1 MSSYQAAAAMAYA
14 YQHQQQ
20 QQYHQINQIQPPP
33 PPLQINH
40 LLNHTHQQQLTS
52 SQTINDFN
60 LSEANAAT
68 SSFIETTKKQH
79 QQQQA
84 NVNRLDQIKLRDR
97 QTPMLHNRPHP
108 KAIFA
113 GFNCLLEIKP
123 NDPCEGQPALVEIH
137 NLNDLLDDYLSTDKD
152 YQQIQEF
159 PGPLEINQTPKATV
173 IQYCQRKIKEYQ
185 LGGGGNF
192 NYSLQSADPQSNL
205 LLWEYLALL
214 VRQNGR
220 VDLRTDIPA
229 LLLNDEQTNNWH
241 LPQNTNGRSNGV
253 NGNGHGHGHTN
264 TGNDELNELNDELS
278 SLNIKKTNLSED
290 EIMSKLRQ
298 FLSSGQLLDAIEFS
312 IKHNQWSHAFYLS
325 FQYTSATGDRKL
337 LEKTKLRFLNNS
349 LQPNDPLQTCY
360 QLLNGRVP
368 TITSNMLQTNWNDWR
383 RHLAMIVSNLND
395 QNKELCLQ
403 SIRTLA
409 DCLATNSRIAAAHF
423 CYLLANVNFGEYKKK
438 SSKIVLIGSSHKYV
452 DPTDFHQLNFSF
464 FSKHY
469 LFLISNSQP
478 FSKFCDLASI
488 QATEIYE
495 FARQSTIDS
504 FLVSPAAHLSP
515 SIFQLYLF
523 YLLFSIAI

>member
-14 YQHQQQ
+14 YQQQQQQQQQ
-20 QQYHQINQIQPPP
+20 QQYHQINQLHSIPPP
-33 PPLQINH
+33 PPHVHH
-40 LLNHTHQQQLTS
+40 LLNQQLTS

-60 LSEANAAT
+60 LSEANGTA
-68 SSFIETTKKQH
+68 SSFIETNKK

-84 NVNRLDQIKLRDR
+84 TVNNRLDQIKLRDR

-137 NLNDLLDDYLSTDKD
+137 NLNDLLDDYLSTDRD

-159 PGPLEINQTPKATV
+159 PGPLEINQTSKATV

-185 LGGGGNF
+185 LGGSNF
-192 NYSLQSADPQSNL
+192 NYSLQSADPQSSL

-214 VRQNGR
+214 VRQNGH

-229 LLLNDEQTNNWH
+229 LLLNDEQTNDWH
-241 LPQNTNGRSNGV
+241 LPQNTNVRSNGV
-253 NGNGHGHGHTN
+253 NGHGHGHGGHD
-264 TGNDELNELNDELS
+264 NDDLNELNDELS

-290 EIMSKLRQ
+290 EILSKLRQ

-325 FQYTSATGDRKL
+325 FQYTNATGDRKL

-368 TITSNMLQTNWNDWR
+368 TITSNLLQTNWNDWR

-409 DCLATNSRIAAAHF
+409 DCLATNSRVAAAHF
-423 CYLLANVNFGEYKKK
+423 CYLLANVNFGDYKKK

-452 DPTDFHQLNFSF
+452 DPPDLHQLNFVF
-464 FSKHY
+464 FLIFKHY
-469 LFLISNSQP
+469 F
-478 FSKFCDLASI
+478 
-488 QATEIYE
+488 
-495 FARQSTIDS
+495 
-504 FLVSPAAHLSP
+504 
-515 SIFQLYLF
+515 
-523 YLLFSIAI
+523 